1 MIEELIKQYVD
12 LKIKEDEIKAKK
24 EELSDKIKEYL
35 ITQPDLRYDNGNV
48 KALLVESTRF
58 SYTDKVKVMTYLKSN
73 KLNNYIKEVIDEP
86 ALNKAI
92 KESDSLSQ
100 ALSNMYN
107 KTIVESLKV
116 EIK

>member
-1 MIEELIKQYVD
+1 
-12 LKIKEDEIKAKK
+12 
-24 EELSDKIKEYL
+24 
-35 ITQPDLRYDNGNV
+35 
-48 KALLVESTRF
+48 
-58 SYTDKVKVMTYLKSN
+58 MTYLKSN